1 MRTGPLGIFM
11 LLLSLSFTFTF
22 WWNQLQN
29 KLVNLLSENWPTWHF
44 QTCWF
49 HSSPPVT
56 CSWEVSGLGWVW
68 HQTSSKVL
76 FPSLS
81 VRLALFFCRIVL
93 DLVELSQREWCD
105 ERLRSGDVEF
115 PFFLVNIQWDLSS
128 EEAVVAILETVA
140 CLVAVVACQQF
151 LAPSSSHCPHGAI
164 RLKQGRT
171 RCAIK
176 IKERER
182 ECYNN
187 LSHHLSRKECLG
199 LTNDPI
205 FCKRH
210 SSAVTRVLKLSVVA
224 PEWCVWTNVFEF
236 LCFCQRLLQKKQENL
251 FDCQLSI

>member
-1 MRTGPLGIFM
+1 MRTGPLGIFI

-56 CSWEVSGLGWVW
+56 CSWEASGLSWVW

-140 CLVAVVACQQF
+140 CLLAVVACQQN
-151 LAPSSSHCPHGAI
+151 LARSTSCCPHGAI

-182 ECYNN
+182 EHSDN

-199 LTNDPI
+199 LT
-205 FCKRH
+205 
-210 SSAVTRVLKLSVVA
+210 
-224 PEWCVWTNVFEF
+224 
-236 LCFCQRLLQKKQENL
+236 
-251 FDCQLSI
+251 